1 MRNCTDRG
9 ASLAELLM
17 ACAVSA
23 LLGVVVLSIL
33 LPGMRHSLSLRARAH
48 LSQEAMLL
56 LDRLQQDVLPCS
68 RSTIAILPDSNGDL
82 YLSLRQ
88 LHSVTG
94 YRGQNWF
101 SWIFYRWNSGR
112 LYRLD
117 GQSPPVV
124 GLAPPNLAMLKEF
137 YNKAPGKALGQHL
150 KTVHFKLEPSSPLML
165 VQLTFEDLSQPN
177 RPVQLQ
183 VERLLTPRNSLRSGI

>member
-101 SWIFYRWNSGR
+101 SWIFYRWRADALNR
-112 LYRLD
+112 VE
-117 GQSPPVV
+117 GQTPPVV
-124 GLAPPNLAMLKEF
+124 GLALPDLDMLRQL
-137 YNKAPGKALGQHL
+137 YTKAPEKRLAQHL
-150 KTVHFKLEPSSPLML
+150 KTFLFKPEPTTQLIL